1 MLSIDIIKAIIM
13 GVMEGATEFLPV
25 SSTGHLI
32 LTADLLDFQKME
44 GLYEIVIQTGA
55 ILAVILLY
63 FAKLWKTLV
72 GLPSDRTAQNFALA
86 VTVGFLPAGVIGFL
100 LGDFIKAALFSPLVV
115 SISLIAGGIIML
127 GVERL
132 SLTPRL
138 TSVDA
143 ITLPVALKIGLLQCL
158 AMIPGV
164 SRSGA
169 TIIGGLLLGVERKAA
184 AEFSF
189 YLAIPTL
196 VGAAVLEMVK
206 SGATLAEG
214 DLMLIAVGFG
224 VSFLTALVVIK
235 AFIGWLSNHGFGVF
249 AWYRIVLGVVM
260 IALISGGYV
269 HG

>member
-1 MLSIDIIKAIIM
+1 
-13 GVMEGATEFLPV
+13 
-25 SSTGHLI
+25 
-32 LTADLLDFQKME
+32 
-44 GLYEIVIQTGA
+44 
-55 ILAVILLY
+55 
-63 FAKLWKTLV
+63 
-72 GLPSDRTAQNFALA
+72 
-86 VTVGFLPAGVIGFL
+86 
-100 LGDFIKAALFSPLVV
+100 
-115 SISLIAGGIIML
+115 ML

-138 TSVDA
+138 TTVDA

-206 SGATLAEG
+206 SGATLVDG

-260 IALISGGYV
+260 IALIAGGYV
-269 HG
+269 NG